1 MKQNE
6 CIFFPVLYCILITK
20 DMKNMGGVI
29 VLKKG
34 RFALSDSKEYELASY
49 QGQYYLKSNDS
60 NDLKNGFI
68 KMQNDEN
75 LLIKNIDIDELEV
88 AYEVFPF
95 AIVKGHRFSVA
106 GYNKSTGMV
115 SLVTNNPFVK
125 DKLPVR
131 PYGKSEYIIDI
142 PYIALEIKDD
152 RIPILGFENDLYE
165 RI

>member
-6 CIFFPVLYCILITK
+6 CIFFPASYCILRDK

-34 RFALSDSKEYELASY
+34 RFALSNSKEYELASY
-49 QGQYYLKSNDS
+49 QGQYYLKSYDP

-68 KMQNDEN
+68 KMQNDEKI
-75 LLIKNIDIDELEV
+75 LIKQITIDEMED

-95 AIVKGHRFSVA
+95 AMVKGHRFAVE
-106 GYNKSTGMV
+106 GYNKCTGMV

-125 DKLPVR
+125 NKLPVR
-131 PYGKSEYIIDI
+131 PYGKSEYIIEI
-142 PYIALEIKDD
+142 PYTTLEIKDD
-152 RIPILGFENDLYE
+152 RIPILGFENNIYE